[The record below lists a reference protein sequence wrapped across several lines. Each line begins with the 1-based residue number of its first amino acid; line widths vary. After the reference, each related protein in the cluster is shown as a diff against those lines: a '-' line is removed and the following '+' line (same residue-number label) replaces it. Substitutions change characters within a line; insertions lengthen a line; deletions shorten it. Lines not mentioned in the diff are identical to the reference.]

1 MLAAIFTYLR
11 FSVLEKVNTYKLF
24 IPPLSAAIFTQSG
37 LLVLGK
43 VNTYNLFDPPLL
55 AATFTQSGLSVLK
68 KADTHGLFIPLL
80 LTSISTQPRLI
91 ELEATTY
98 TILTGQFSQ
107 LFEVRNVWALK
118 YRVTRYIW
126 GLWAIDRRSQY
137 STESHCEHEP
147 GRLHFDFDIGTE
159 YVICYSYSTV
169 SKRPLQNR

>member
-11 FSVLEKVNTYKLF
+11 FSVLVKVNTYKLF
-24 IPPLSAAIFTQSG
+24 IPPLSAAI
-37 LLVLGK
+37 
-43 VNTYNLFDPPLL
+43 
-55 AATFTQSGLSVLK
+55 
-68 KADTHGLFIPLL
+68 
-80 LTSISTQPRLI
+80 STQPRPM

-147 GRLHFDFDIGTE
+147 GRLHFDF
-159 YVICYSYSTV
+159 
-169 SKRPLQNR
+169 